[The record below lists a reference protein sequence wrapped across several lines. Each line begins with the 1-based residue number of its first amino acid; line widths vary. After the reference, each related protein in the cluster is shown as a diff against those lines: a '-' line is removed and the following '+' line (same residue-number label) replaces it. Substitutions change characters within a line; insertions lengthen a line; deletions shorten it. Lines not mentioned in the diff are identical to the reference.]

1 MSVQLIVFPQSYDGI
16 LNPIASAPT
25 QFITDM
31 ASVSPSSMESSAT
44 PIGAANILDAFSTNP
59 PQTNSWRKFVS
70 NSNGTPYVPLQQNP
84 FGFLLSSG
92 PCTGSSGVTNGG
104 VYRKLMNLTVGAIY
118 EFSAEITA
126 GDVSSAAGALIIQ
139 VFNGNTAIATTGYNS
154 STATNISLTWTA
166 QTPQDTICI
175 SFLQAAQC
183 DAVRVINFSVLD
195 TFVAPPS
202 PVNLSSGEVI
212 LDLYEDEDIPL
223 TLSVDEFKNVAEKVQ
238 SYSKAFNLPATK
250 RNSRILDHVFEI
262 TRVSNGLNFN
272 PYKRTQCI
280 LKQEGF
286 ILFKGYLRLIDM
298 SEKEG
303 EVSYNVNLYSEV
315 IALADTL
322 KDKTFQ
328 DISFFELEHTYN
340 KSNIKKSW
348 EDSAGT
354 GIAYPNANTSG
365 FRDNYSTLKYPF
377 VNWTNNTPISNGSN
391 GPAGFP
397 YLTGLGQVFR
407 PFINIKYLIDRI
419 FQDSSFTYTSSFLAT
434 TDLNRLYMDFNWG
447 SAREPNSNL
456 GQGTGEN
463 ANFSTNYAA
472 VAPTWTTVEQD
483 TETYSLA
490 PDLGYDTSTAKFTAS
505 FDGQIFSG
513 SFHSAV
519 TATPTSVGT
528 NNQYMGILKA
538 QIQDSLGNDIGTAG
552 YETFYT
558 TNDYASFFDYAVNF
572 SFSATLQQGQS
583 LKFVFQRSTDCS
595 QLYQFYSNHPNL
607 SFTVNMITTIQT
619 GTSST
624 TSGTL
629 LRGLR
634 SDLNQWEFLKGLITM
649 FNLVTLP
656 DEDNPNN
663 IIIEPYSDVF
673 IPTATAGN
681 TLANR
686 GIEHDWTD
694 KIDVSEMKLEP
705 LTDLN
710 LKTIFKF
717 VEDEDDF
724 AFMNYKAQVQQH
736 LYGSKRFNA
745 GTEFNILD
753 GEDEIVAEPFAA
765 TVVKSLMPQFGALV
779 VPAVYSYDQADMTS
793 EGFDNSPRIMY
804 NNGKKNSG
812 ISYNIPPQNGGA
824 GGDEAF
830 YLQFSHLTQI
840 PVSVSIPPNANTD
853 TRDFHFGECQLLVG
867 DATPYNL
874 YSLYWAPY
882 YNELYNPDVRI
893 MTIKVNLSPSDINMF
908 KFNDTVMIKNRE
920 FRVNK
925 IDYKPNDLATV
936 EFILIT

>member
-16 LNPIASAPT
+16 LNPISAGST

-31 ASVSPSSMESSAT
+31 GVTFPYDMESAAT
-44 PIGAANILDAFSTNP
+44 PLGIANVLDAFSTNP
-59 PQTNSWRKFVS
+59 PQTNSWLKFVS
-70 NSNGTPYVPLQQNP
+70 NCCGTPYQPNNVNP
-84 FGFLLSSG
+84 FGFRISSG
-92 PCTGSSGVTNGG
+92 GCIGVSTNDTIAG
-104 VYRKLMNLTVGAIY
+104 VYRKLMNLTVGATY
-118 EFSAEITA
+118 EFTAEITA
-126 GDVSSAAGALIIQ
+126 AGASSAAGAVAIQ
-139 VFNGNTAIATTGYNS
+139 VYNRNTLITQTGYNS
-154 STATNISLTWTA
+154 SSATNIQLTWTA

-175 SFLQAAQC
+175 TFQQAADC
-183 DAVRVINFSVLD
+183 DDVEVINFSVLP

-202 PVNLSSGEVI
+202 LNIETGEVI

-238 SYSKAFNLPATK
+238 SYSKSFNLPATK
-250 RNSRILDHVFEI
+250 RNSRIFDHVFEI
-262 TRVSNGLNFN
+262 TRMSDGLNFN

-280 LKQEGF
+280 LKQDGF
-286 ILFKGYLRLIDM
+286 TLFKGYLRLIDM
-298 SEKEG
+298 SDKED
-303 EVSYNVNLYSEV
+303 EVSYNVNLYSDIV
-315 IALADTL
+315 ALADTL

-328 DISFFELEHTYN
+328 DISFTELEHTYD

-348 EDSAGT
+348 EESAGT
-354 GIAYPNANTSG
+354 GIVYSNTNTSG
-365 FRDNYSTLKYPF
+365 FRDDHTTLKYPF
-377 VNWTNNTPISNGSN
+377 VNWTNNTPISSGGN
-391 GPAGFP
+391 GPSGFP

-419 FQDSSFTYTSSFLAT
+419 FQDSSFTYTSAFLAT

-463 ANFSTNYAA
+463 ANFTTNYAA
-472 VAPTWTTVEQD
+472 VAPAWTTIVQD
-483 TETYSLA
+483 TETYSTA
-490 PDLGYDTSTAKFTAS
+490 PDLGYDTSTSKFTAS
-505 FDGQIFSG
+505 FNGQIFSG
-513 SFHSAV
+513 AFNSRV
-519 TATPTSVGT
+519 KATPTSVGT
-528 NNQYMGILKA
+528 NNQYMGIVKA
-538 QIQDSLGNDIGTAG
+538 QIQDASGNDIGTAG
-552 YETFYT
+552 YEQFYT
-558 TNDYASFFDYAVNF
+558 TNNYASFFEYTANF

-583 LKFVFQRSTDCS
+583 LIFVFQRSSNCS
-595 QLYQFYSNHPNL
+595 ELYQYYSNHPNL
-607 SFTVNMITTIQT
+607 SFLVNMITTIQT
-619 GTSST
+619 GSSST

-634 SDLNQWEFLKGLITM
+634 ADLNQWEFLKGLITM

-656 DEDNPNN
+656 DENNPNN
-663 IIIEPYSDVF
+663 IIIEPYADIFVNS
-673 IPTATAGN
+673 PTSN
-681 TLANR
+681 TLT
-686 GIEHDWTD
+686 WTD
-694 KIDVSEMKLEP
+694 KIDVSTMKLEP

-745 GTEFNILD
+745 GPEFNILD
-753 GEDEIVAEPFAA
+753 GEDEIIANPFAA
-765 TVVKSLMPQFGALV
+765 TVIKPLMPQFGSLV
-779 VPAVYSYDQADMTS
+779 VPAVYSYDKADMTS

-804 NNGKKNSG
+804 NNGIKNTG
-812 ISYNIPPQNGGA
+812 ITYRIPAQNGLSNEDQ
-824 GGDEAF
+824 DE

-840 PVSVSIPPNANTD
+840 PVSVSIPPNATTD

-867 DATPYNL
+867 PSTPYNL
-874 YSLYWAPY
+874 YNLYWAPY
-882 YNELYNPDVRI
+882 YDELYNPDVRI
-893 MTIKVNLSPSDINMF
+893 MTIKVNLSPSDINTF
-908 KFNDTVMIKNRE
+908 KFNDIVRIKNRE

>member
-16 LNPIASAPT
+16 LNPIAAAPT

-31 ASVSPSSMESSAT
+31 SVTFPYDMESSAT
-44 PIGAANILDAFSTNP
+44 PLGIANILDAFSTNP
-59 PQTNSWRKFVS
+59 PQTNSWLEFVS
-70 NSNGTPYVPLQQNP
+70 NSNGTPYQPSNVNP
-84 FGFLLSSG
+84 FGRRFSSG
-92 PCTGSSGVTNGG
+92 PCTGSSGVTNTGT
-104 VYRKLMNLTVGAIY
+104 YRKLMNLTVGTTY

-126 GDVSSAAGALIIQ
+126 GGVSSAAGSLIIQ
-139 VFNGNTAIATTGYNS
+139 VFNGNTVIATTGYNS
-154 STATNISLTWTA
+154 SSASNLFLTWTA

-175 SFLQAAQC
+175 SFLQSAQC
-183 DAVRVINFSVLD
+183 DDVEVINFSVLD
-195 TFVAPPS
+195 ATVIPPS
-202 PVNLSSGEVI
+202 PVNLNSGEVI

-238 SYSKAFNLPATK
+238 SYSKSFNLPATK
-250 RNSRILDHVFEI
+250 RNSRIFDHVFEI
-262 TRVSNGLNFN
+262 TRMSDGLNFN

-280 LKQEGF
+280 LKQDGF
-286 ILFKGYLRLIDM
+286 TLFKGYLRLIDM
-298 SEKEG
+298 SDKEG
-303 EVSYNVNLYSEV
+303 EVSYNVNLYSDIV
-315 IALADTL
+315 ALADTL

-328 DISFFELEHTYN
+328 NISFRELEHTYN

-354 GIAYPNANTSG
+354 GIVYPNTNTSG
-365 FRDNYSTLKYPF
+365 FRDDHSTLKYPF
-377 VNWTNNTPISNGSN
+377 VNWTNNTPISSGSN
-391 GPAGFP
+391 GPNGFP

-419 FQDSSFTYTSSFLAT
+419 FQDSSFTYTSAFLAT
-434 TDLNRLYMDFNWG
+434 TDVNRLYMDFNWG

-463 ANFSTNYAA
+463 ANFTTNYAA
-472 VAPTWTTVEQD
+472 TAPAWTTVVQD
-483 TETYSLA
+483 TETYSSA
-490 PDLGYDTSTAKFTAS
+490 PDLGYDASTSKFTAS

-513 SFHSAV
+513 GFHSAV
-519 TATPTSVGT
+519 KATPSTVGT
-528 NNQYMGILKA
+528 NNQYMGIIKA
-538 QIQDSLGNDIGTAG
+538 QIQDSSGNDIGTAG
-552 YETFYT
+552 YEEFYT
-558 TNDYASFFDYAVNF
+558 TNNYASWFEYVANF

-583 LKFVFQRSTDCS
+583 LIFVFQRSSDCS
-595 QLYQFYSNHPNL
+595 QLYQYYTNHPTL
-607 SFTVNMITTIQT
+607 SWTVNMITTIQT

-624 TSGTL
+624 TAETL

-634 SDLNQWEFLKGLITM
+634 ADLNQWEFLKGLITM

-656 DEDNPNN
+656 DENNPNN
-663 IIIEPYSDVF
+663 IIIEPYADIFVNS
-673 IPTATAGN
+673 PTSN
-681 TLANR
+681 TLT
-686 GIEHDWTD
+686 WTD
-694 KIDVSEMKLEP
+694 KIDVKDMKLEP

-710 LKTIFKF
+710 LQTIFKF

-745 GTEFNILD
+745 GPEFNILE
-753 GEDEIVAEPFAA
+753 GEDEIIANPFAA
-765 TVVKSLMPQFGALV
+765 TVIKPLMPQFGALV
-779 VPAVYSYDQADMTS
+779 VPAVYSYDKADMTS

-804 NNGKKNSG
+804 NNGKKNAG
-812 ISYNIPPQNGGA
+812 ITYRIPAQNGGFSEDSA
-824 GGDEAF
+824 L

-867 DATPYNL
+867 ASTPYNL
-874 YSLYWAPY
+874 YNLYWAPY
-882 YNELYNPDVRI
+882 YDELYNPDVRI
-893 MTIKVNLSPSDINMF
+893 MTIKVNLSPSDINTF
-908 KFNDTVMIKNRE
+908 KFNDIVRIKNRE

-936 EFILIT
+936 EFILKT